1 MTRDE
6 IEARYGWQPGERE
19 AVERDMAERQRRDAH
34 DEAVAWAK
42 FWMQEKAE
50 AERRPAEKHTA
61 TKPEIP
67 MTTSTQTWEAWVDTR
82 IRANRQA
89 SEKAMLGGVADAIAN
104 VIAVERGARQKAET
118 EVAVL
123 KLQLA
128 ALKSEMVELRALKSE
143 VAELRGELRVR
154 SAIDGVE
161 ARLAKLQVPLSRL
174 KAAG

>member
-1 MTRDE
+1 MTHSKIDAL
-6 IEARYGWQPGERE
+6 IEEHDAERE
-19 AVERDMAERQRRDAH
+19 AMQRDMAERQRRDAH

-50 AERRPAEKHTA
+50 AERHPAEKHTA
-61 TKPEIP
+61 TKPAIP
-67 MTTSTQTWEAWVDTR
+67 MTTGTQTWEAWVDTR
-82 IRANRQA
+82 IWASRQA
-89 SEKAMLGGVADAIAN
+89 SEKAMLGGVADAIAS

-118 EVAVL
+118 DFAVL
-123 KLQLA
+123 KLELA
-128 ALKSEMVELRALKSE
+128 ALKGEVAELRALKTE

-161 ARLAKLQVPLSRL
+161 ARLAKLEVPLSRL